1 MRQIKFRGKRLD
13 SGEWV
18 YGDLLQVCGGY
29 IIYHG
34 SQTESDEFED
44 DGKTAIYLYKNE
56 VSAVHPD
63 TIGQF
68 TGLLDRNGKEIYKGD
83 ILIYIDKEA
92 NEHYREVVYHL
103 GCFKFHNPNAKLP
116 DTPIYHHLVDGGLN
130 WEVIGN
136 IHDNPGKKKK

>member
-1 MRQIKFRGKRLD
+1 MKQQIKFRGKRLD
-13 SGEWV
+13 GVWA
-18 YGDLLQVCGGY
+18 YGTNIY
-29 IIYHG
+29 IPIKDKWKTRING
-34 SQTESDEFED
+34 SRVD
-44 DGKTAIYLYKNE
+44 
-56 VSAVHPD
+56 PD

-68 TGLLDRNGKEIYKGD
+68 TGLRDRNGKEIYKGD

-136 IHDNPGKKKK
+136 IHGSPELIKR